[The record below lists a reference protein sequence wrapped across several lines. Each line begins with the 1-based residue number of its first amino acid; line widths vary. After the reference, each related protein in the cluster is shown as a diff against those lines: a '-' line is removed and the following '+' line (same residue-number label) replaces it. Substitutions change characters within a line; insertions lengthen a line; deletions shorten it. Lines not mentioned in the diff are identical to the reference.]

1 MFAQSQTTEGLIAQV
16 VFLAAMAMIAFS
28 YAGYPALMFALSH
41 ILKRPVRRDDITPR
55 VSVIIAAYNEERDI
69 GAKLKNTLWLDYPR
83 DRMEIIVASDCS
95 TDQTDDIV
103 RGFGAQGV
111 ILRQQPERFGKTV
124 AQNRAVKISS
134 GEILVFSD
142 ATTMYKR
149 DAIRKIVRNF
159 ADPEVGCVA
168 GQLIYANSSSSAV
181 GDGCRSYWGYEK
193 FLKRCESQVGSLIG
207 VSGCLYA
214 VRRICHARLANDM
227 IDDFV
232 IATEIHLQGLRTI
245 YEPEAI
251 AVEDANRRA
260 RDEFRMRVRV
270 IKQTLSALHRYRH
283 TLNPF
288 RHKMF
293 AFQMI
298 AHKALRYAAPF
309 LLIAAFIASGWGSGS
324 VVWLRFA
331 FIGQLAL
338 YGAAIAGLV
347 RERRKLKLGLL
358 AIPYYF
364 ALANAASLVAFWKAL
379 RGDAYVT
386 WEPIREA
393 NNPDPSPEMEAG
405 SDAQQY
411 RAQEQAAS
419 Q

>member
-95 TDQTDDIV
+95 TDQTDEIV
-103 RGFGAQGV
+103 RGFGEQGV

-193 FLKRCESQVGSLIG
+193 FLKHCESQVGSLIG

-232 IATEIHLQGLRTI
+232 IAAEIHLQGLRTI

-298 AHKALRYAAPF
+298 AHKALRYAVPF

-331 FIGQLAL
+331 LIGQLAL

-347 RERRKLKLGLL
+347 RERRKLKLGPL

-386 WEPIREA
+386 WEPIRETS
-393 NNPDPSPEMEAG
+393 NPDPSPETEAG

-411 RAQEQAAS
+411 RAQKQAVNG
-419 Q
+419 